1 MSGGAKSS
9 SGTPRELLCSRCYKR
24 ESCVQCCG
32 TRYCLR
38 HFHTSN
44 HSSDHPQKAIVMN
57 RRALDDQLPAFREMW
72 REAFQSVADDVGRLS
87 RDVSK
92 RVEDDPLASIGMA
105 LKPVRNGKNPERNG
119 KNPEHQS
126 SGSASS
132 ATKRRRKEK
141 QEKEAA
147 AAAAVDPFARRRT
160 RPKSYWAV
168 GHELDAPEEAKG
180 SAADERAAAIA
191 AAAPRAG
198 EYQCES
204 CESVN
209 TSFDIIGG
217 AAVGTRKAETF
228 GKKDA
233 PELILRVLCHACGNN
248 WLEER

>member
-1 MSGGAKSS
+1 
-9 SGTPRELLCSRCYKR
+9 
-24 ESCVQCCG
+24 
-32 TRYCLR
+32 
-38 HFHTSN
+38 
-44 HSSDHPQKAIVMN
+44 
-57 RRALDDQLPAFREMW
+57 MW

-105 LKPVRNGKNPERNG
+105 LKPVRNG

-168 GHELDAPEEAKG
+168 GHELDAPEEVCAC
-180 SAADERAAAIA
+180 AYV
-191 AAAPRAG
+191 AG
-198 EYQCES
+198 VRYTIS
-204 CESVN
+204 
-209 TSFDIIGG
+209 
-217 AAVGTRKAETF
+217 VGTAF
-228 GKKDA
+228 
-233 PELILRVLCHACGNN
+233 L
-248 WLEER
+248 